1 MIYLSL
7 FKVNTNI
14 YHKNLVNKQ
23 NMFLLQI
30 GAKYVYQQT
39 QTGPNLYIL
48 LLHQVS
54 SKHVKKNYLPMGL
67 TILV

>member
-1 MIYLSL
+1 
-7 FKVNTNI
+7 
-14 YHKNLVNKQ
+14 
-23 NMFLLQI
+23 MFLLQI

-54 SKHVKKNYLPMGL
+54 SKHVKKKLSSYGSYHSSLIVSEENCLEKYKN
-67 TILV
+67 IF

>member
-1 MIYLSL
+1 
-7 FKVNTNI
+7 
-14 YHKNLVNKQ
+14 
-23 NMFLLQI
+23 MFLLQI

-54 SKHVKKNYLPMGL
+54 SKHVKKKLSSYGSYHSSLIVL
-67 TILV
+67 RRIV